1 MISACLSAEVNSR
14 KRLLT
19 YAASHPLPRNG
30 VHQRQRLKISVKWLQ
45 YLDALYWFAMTL
57 TRDQKEAWDK
67 VMNLDRFDLM

>member
-1 MISACLSAEVNSR
+1 M
-14 KRLLT
+14 
-19 YAASHPLPRNG
+19 PRNG